1 MSQGQAL
8 RIADARRLLVERIA
22 LSPHFNRSARLRDLL
37 VYLSDRVLD
46 DDVVEIHEQEVGN
59 KVFGR
64 PVDYD
69 TAADNIVRVH
79 ASMLRKRLDQ
89 YFSAEGASENL
100 IIEIPKGNYAPVFR
114 ERVKPAA
121 QPPAEQP
128 VPLEPLPIV
137 EKPRPG
143 RALPVAIAAACL
155 FACSTIFLLVRQP
168 APAIG
173 TPASPT
179 VRLFWSQLFDNSH
192 QTDLVMDDAAVGM
205 YQELTNRPLS
215 LSEYYDRSYLRDI
228 PGVSSAAGLAPET
241 AASLILRRQSSYS
254 DTSFLWRLEQLA
266 GGRRMNLRFARDY
279 SFRDLKADSAIL
291 LGNDRSNPWVQ
302 SFQSKLGV
310 RWQFDK
316 NKAIYYPV
324 DTFQSSRSFVAGPAG
339 ESHEGY
345 FSISML
351 PNLGG
356 TGNVL
361 MVAATG
367 GSAISA
373 AADFLSDEH
382 ALAQLRAKLPAAKG
396 GAFPA
401 FETLVKAKGRGS
413 QPRDSEIVV
422 CRAAGK

>member
-1 MSQGQAL
+1 M
-8 RIADARRLLVERIA
+8 VERIA

-46 DDVVEIHEQEVGN
+46 DEVSEIHEQEVGH

-64 PVDYD
+64 PLDYD
-69 TAADNIVRVH
+69 SAADNIVRVH

-89 YFSAEGASENL
+89 YFSSEGAAEN
-100 IIEIPKGNYAPVFR
+100 IVIEIPKGNYAPVFR
-114 ERVKPAA
+114 ERVKPVAE
-121 QPPAEQP
+121 PPAEQP
-128 VPLEPLPIV
+128 VRLEPLPV
-137 EKPRPG
+137 LEKPQTRH
-143 RALPVAIAAACL
+143 ALTLAIVTACL
-155 FACSTIFLLVRQP
+155 FASTTIFLLFRHP
-168 APAIG
+168 AAPIA
-173 TPASPT
+173 TPDSPT

-192 QTDLVMDDAAVGM
+192 PTDLVIDDAAVGM

-228 PGVSSAAGLAPET
+228 PAVASAAGLAPET

-254 DTSFLWRLEQLA
+254 DTSFLWRMEQLA
-266 GGRRMNLRFARDY
+266 GSRRMNLRFARDY

-316 NKAIYYPV
+316 NKAIYYPA
-324 DTFQSSRSFVAGPAG
+324 DTFQSSHTFDAGPAG
-339 ESHEGY
+339 ENHEGY
-345 FSISML
+345 FSIAML

-361 MVAATG
+361 LVAATG

-373 AADFLSDEH
+373 AADFLSTERTM
-382 ALAQLRAKLPAAKG
+382 AQLRAKLPAAKG

-401 FETLVKAKGRGS
+401 FEALVKAKGRNS

-422 CRAAGK
+422 CRPASK